1 MTPATCSLLVCLVL
15 SKVVCHAYILLN
27 LSDGV
32 YASAG
37 DVRNVAETQL
47 QPKEKLKSE
56 GNDVVDA
63 ARDIIS
69 SGLESIKSD
78 IEKVPDNV
86 DNAKPSDQDWKR
98 LNKTL
103 EEFFDKYKKDTS
115 GQNNI
120 TVQTIRDGFQN
131 LTENFVPKLKRGSV
145 AQKDYE
151 RQIQR
156 PGFIAQI
163 FSGGQ

>member
-1 MTPATCSLLVCLVL
+1 MRVPVMSE
-15 SKVVCHAYILLN
+15 
-27 LSDGV
+27 
-32 YASAG
+32 
-37 DVRNVAETQL
+37 NVAETQL

-103 EEFFDKYKKDTS
+103 EEFF
-115 GQNNI
+115 
-120 TVQTIRDGFQN
+120 
-131 LTENFVPKLKRGSV
+131 
-145 AQKDYE
+145 
-151 RQIQR
+151 
-156 PGFIAQI
+156 
-163 FSGGQ
+163 